1 MTLLLEAIDVVA
13 TTGDPAGVE
22 VGGIEHDSRRV
33 TPGDLFCCLP
43 GRTADGHD
51 HAADA
56 VARGAVG
63 LVCERPVGAL
73 PHPVVQVRVP
83 AARPAMARLAAAFW
97 GHPAA
102 ALDVVGV
109 TGTNGKTTVTHLV
122 GAVAA
127 HAGRPTAVLGTLSG
141 ARTTPEATDLQRTLA
156 EVRDRHSAAAGAG
169 TVDARPGSARPV
181 VAMEVSSHALDQGRV
196 DGMRFDVAAFT
207 NLSHDH
213 LDFHGTMERYFEAK
227 ASLFVPERTDRAVV
241 WADDEWGRRLL
252 ARGGV
257 PMQAVRAD
265 QASDVHLEVGR
276 STFRWRGHPVVLA
289 FTGAV
294 NVRNALV
301 AAETAVALGF
311 PPDVVAAGLSAAVP
325 VRGRLE
331 VVGAPGPGGPP
342 FAVLVDYA
350 HTPAGLE
357 VVLAEAREL
366 AGAGGRVAVV
376 FGCGGDR
383 DRAKRP
389 LMGAAAARGAD
400 LAVVTT
406 DNPRHEDPDGIIAE
420 VLAGAR
426 TAGTAGG
433 GTVEVVADRADAI
446 RHALAWAQPGDVVVL
461 AGKGHETTQERGADR
476 VPFDDA
482 VVARQALAERAAG
495 R

>member
-1 MTLLLEAIDVVA
+1 MTLLFEAIDVVA

-33 TPGDLFCCLP
+33 TAGDLFCCLP
-43 GRTADGHD
+43 GRAADGHD

-83 AARPAMARLAAAFW
+83 ATRPAMARLAAAFW
-97 GHPAA
+97 DHPAT

-109 TGTNGKTTVTHLV
+109 TGTNGKTTVAHLV

-156 EVRDRHSAAAGAG
+156 EVRDRH
-169 TVDARPGSARPV
+169 PGGARPV
-181 VAMEVSSHALDQGRV
+181 VAMEVSSHALDQARV
-196 DGMRFDVAAFT
+196 DGMRFDVAVFT

-227 ASLFVPERTDRAVV
+227 ASLFVPDRTDRAVV

-257 PMQAVRAD
+257 PMQAVRSD
-265 QASDVHLEVGR
+265 QASDVHLHVGR
-276 STFRWRGHPVVLA
+276 STFRWRGRTVVLP

-301 AAETAVALGF
+301 AAEAAMALGF
-311 PPDVVAAGLSAAVP
+311 PPDAVAAGLSAAAP

-331 VVGAPGPGGPP
+331 VVAAPGPGGPP

-389 LMGAAAARGAD
+389 LMGTAAARGAD

-420 VLAGAR
+420 VMAGAR
-426 TAGTAGG
+426 RAGAVEG
-433 GTVEVVADRADAI
+433 GTIEVVPDRADAI
-446 RHALAWAQPGDVVVL
+446 RRALAWAQPGDVVVL

-482 VVARQALAERAAG
+482 VVARQALAERTTG